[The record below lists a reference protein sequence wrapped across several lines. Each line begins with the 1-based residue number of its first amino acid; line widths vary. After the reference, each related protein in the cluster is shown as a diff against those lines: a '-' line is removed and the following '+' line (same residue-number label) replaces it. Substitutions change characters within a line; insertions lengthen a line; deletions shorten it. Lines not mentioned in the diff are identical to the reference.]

1 LTAGISGGTPRFF
14 AVLGH
19 PVHHSLSPRMQN
31 AAFAATGIDA
41 AYVSLD
47 VPPERL
53 EVALRELHASGAEG
67 LNITL
72 PHKEAAFRLLELA
85 TPEARDAGAANTLR
99 RTERGWE
106 GHVTDG
112 LGFLSWLAE
121 LGIEARGASVL
132 LIGAGGAGRSVADA
146 LAAHGAAG
154 IGIVNRHGDRARAL
168 AAEIAGRHP
177 RVRCRGG
184 AVADDAAG
192 WSGDFVVRAVSAEEV
207 SADEARTWRAAAA
220 GAPIL
225 DLNYGARAAPART
238 AAAEHARSYHGGLGL
253 LLHQG
258 ALSFEFWTGREA
270 PREVMRRAL
279 EEAAA
284 E

>member
-1 LTAGISGGTPRFF
+1 
-14 AVLGH
+14 
-19 PVHHSLSPRMQN
+19 MQN

-41 AYVSLD
+41 VYVALD

-53 EVALRELHASGAEG
+53 EVALRDLHASGSEG

-72 PHKEAAFRLLELA
+72 PHKEAAFRLLERA
-85 TPEARDAGAANTLR
+85 TPEAEDAGATNTLR

-106 GHVTDG
+106 GHATDG
-112 LGFLSWLAE
+112 LGFLAWLAE

-132 LIGAGGAGRSVADA
+132 LIGAGGASRSVADA
-146 LAAHGAAG
+146 LAAHGAAA
-154 IGIVNRHGDRARAL
+154 IGIVNRHGDRAHAL
-168 AAEIAGRHP
+168 VAEIAERHP
-177 RVRCRGG
+177 GVRCRAGSL
-184 AVADDAAG
+184 ADDATG
-192 WSGDFVVRAVSAEEV
+192 WEGWNLLVRAVSPEV
-207 SADEARTWRAAAA
+207 VSGDEARYWDSAAA
-220 GAPIL
+220 GAPVR
-225 DLNYGARAAPART
+225 DLNYGNRS
-238 AAAEHARSYHGGLGL
+238 AAARRVAMERGRPFHDGLGL

-258 ALSFEFWTGREA
+258 VLSFEFWTGRGA